1 MRQKKIKVKAYCPYE
16 IGDKVQFEKGGSVKT
31 MVVTDVITETSA
43 KKRYKQVSVRV
54 GRLVYVRYQFARN
67 QNTEIAERLGGKCP
81 TRAQERKWHNGI

>member
-43 KKRYKQVSVRV
+43 KNGTSKF
-54 GRLVYVRYQFARN
+54 RLELDGWYMLDTGLHEIKLL
-67 QNTEIAERLGGKCP
+67 QNTKRKEEKC
-81 TRAQERKWHNGI
+81 